1 MTDWVVQ
8 KHFDMTIHN
17 EVYLSQPVE
26 IQLFA
31 NIRAKI
37 YWLVKVMFK
46 LIDGVLY
53 RQKPDQNTS
62 DWLLA
67 IPESLRESVL
77 SLHHDLPIAGHRGVA
92 RTKSR
97 LKEKGFLVSNVK
109 RCRVLCTI
117 LQCLQPEQKEQGL

>member
-1 MTDWVVQ
+1 MV
-8 KHFDMTIHN
+8 
-17 EVYLSQPVE
+17 
-26 IQLFA
+26 
-31 NIRAKI
+31 
-37 YWLVKVMFK
+37 K

-53 RQKPDQNTS
+53 RQEPDQDTG

-67 IPESLRESVL
+67 IHESLRESIL
-77 SLHHDLPIAGHRGVA
+77 SLHHDLTKAGHQGVA

-117 LQCLQPEQKEQGL
+117 LQCLQPERKEQGLWKGPINRILSWGTNGAGTNRFIGPLPKIA

>member
-1 MTDWVVQ
+1 MV
-8 KHFDMTIHN
+8 
-17 EVYLSQPVE
+17 
-26 IQLFA
+26 
-31 NIRAKI
+31 
-37 YWLVKVMFK
+37 K

-53 RQKPDQNTS
+53 RQKPDQNTG

-77 SLHHDLPIAGHRGVA
+77 SFHHDLPIAGHQGVA

-97 LKEKGFLVSNVK
+97 LKEKVFWFQMSK
-109 RCRVLCTI
+109 MQSPMYI